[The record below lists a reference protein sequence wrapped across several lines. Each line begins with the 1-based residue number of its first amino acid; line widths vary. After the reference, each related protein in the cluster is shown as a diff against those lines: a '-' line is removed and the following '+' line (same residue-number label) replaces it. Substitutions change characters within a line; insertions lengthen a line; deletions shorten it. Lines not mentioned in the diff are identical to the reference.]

1 MKKFLFAATIVA
13 ACVVSQA
20 ASANGYYGFYD
31 QVGPFTG
38 VYGWGD
44 VRPRPYLRTRW
55 VVASDDY
62 VIVKRRHKVRA
73 LRPYR

>member
-1 MKKFLFAATIVA
+1 MRKLLFVAVFAATCA
-13 ACVVSQA
+13 AAHSA
-20 ASANGYYGFYD
+20 NANGYYGFYD

-55 VVASDDY
+55 LVSADY
-62 VIVKRRHKVRA
+62 VVVKRRHKVRA
-73 LRPYR
+73 YR